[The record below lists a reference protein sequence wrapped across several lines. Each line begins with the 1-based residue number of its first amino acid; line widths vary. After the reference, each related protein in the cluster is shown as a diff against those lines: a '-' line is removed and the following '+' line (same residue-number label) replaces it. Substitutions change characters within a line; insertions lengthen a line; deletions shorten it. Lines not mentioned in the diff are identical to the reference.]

1 MNGERVYAGANTDA
15 YGHARLGG
23 IGELIGQQLQEIS
36 PKYNNGRTVHIIN
49 QRLGY
54 LVRCGDPDAIDS
66 IVPMAYGSLALDL
79 VLKGQFGRLVVLRE
93 GRYTHIPIET
103 VTASKKLVQ
112 VDKYYNTED
121 LCPYFHGFENYPLL
135 IMASD

>member
-1 MNGERVYAGANTDA
+1 M
-15 YGHARLGG
+15 
-23 IGELIGQQLQEIS
+23 
-36 PKYNNGRTVHIIN
+36 IN

-79 VLKGQFGRLVVLRE
+79 IMHGQYGRLVVLQE

-103 VTASKKLVQ
+103 VTASKKLVN
-112 VDKYYNTED
+112 VEKHYNTED
-121 LCPYFHGFENYPLL
+121 LYPYFRGFENSSLL
-135 IMASD
+135 IMASE